1 MPEGKEKN
9 HPIQN
14 IRGVGPKIADTLSN
28 LGIYQV
34 EDAVFHLPYKY
45 EDRTNLTPIGDAPY
59 ETPLLVEGEIVKST
73 VVFRGKRMLITEI
86 FDGTGRLTM
95 RMFHFALAQH
105 KNLKEGHRI
114 RCFGTIRHGPKGKEM
129 IHPQY
134 QVFSQDEEI
143 EIEDHLTP
151 IYPST
156 SNLQQGRLRKLI
168 QGSIVYCQKNN
179 LLKENWENENEDED
193 GFKDLLSALIF
204 IHNPPTETSMEI
216 LSAGK
221 HPAQRKLIKE
231 ELVAH
236 ILCSGMLKRETE
248 LRKSP
253 LMQSTSKQ
261 ENSLLASLGFELTN
275 AQTRVWD
282 EIKQDF
288 EKETPMRR
296 LLQGDVGSGKTVIAA
311 LATLQASHNGL
322 QTAFMCPTEI
332 LAEQHYENMTKWF
345 TGLGIKVDLLLG
357 STKAKDRKRI
367 LSDLQNGKTQVLLGT
382 HALFQKD
389 VIFNS
394 VGLTIIDEQ
403 HRFGVHQRF
412 TLLEKGGDKE
422 KSPHQLIMTA
432 TPIPRTLSMT
442 VYGALDTSIIDELPP
457 GRRPVETTSRPNS
470 MRSKVIKRIE
480 EVCLEGQRVYWVCT
494 LIEDSDELEAQA
506 AEDLFKEISKEVPKV
521 KTGLVHGRL
530 KKEEK
535 DKVINR
541 FRKGDIQ
548 LLVCT
553 TVIEVGVD
561 VPEATLMIIEN
572 PERLGLAQL
581 HQLRGRVGRKA
592 DLDSHCLLLF
602 KEPLSDLA
610 KERISTMETT
620 NDGFVIAEKD
630 LELRGG
636 GDIHGLRQSGLM
648 NLKIA
653 NPIRDSDL
661 LESAQQEALLIAK
674 TNEVQAKSLISRWVG
689 ARLDYSDS

>member
-73 VVFRGKRMLITEI
+73 VVFRGRRMLITEI

-95 RMFHFALAQH
+95 RMFHFAFAQH

-134 QVFSQDEEI
+134 QVFSKDEEV

-168 QGSIVYCQKNN
+168 QGSIIYCQKNN
-179 LLKENWENENEDED
+179 LLKENWETEDEG
-193 GFKDLLSALIF
+193 GFKDLLSALTF
-204 IHNPPTETSMEI
+204 IHNPPTETSLEL
-216 LSAGK
+216 LSSGQ

-253 LMQSTSKQ
+253 LMQSASRQ
-261 ENSLLASLGFELTN
+261 ENLLLGSLGFELTN

-311 LATLQASHNGL
+311 LATLQASDNSL

-332 LAEQHYENMTKWF
+332 LAEQHYENMTQWF

-367 LSDLQNGKTQVLLGT
+367 LSDLQSGKTQVLLGT

-389 VIFNS
+389 VIFKS

-480 EVCLEGQRVYWVCT
+480 EVCLDGQRVYWVCT

-506 AEDLFKEISKEVPKV
+506 AEELFKEISKEVPKV

-592 DLDSHCLLLF
+592 DTDSHCLLLF
-602 KEPLSDLA
+602 REPLSELA
-610 KERISTMETT
+610 KERISTMENT

-674 TNEVQAKSLISRWVG
+674 TNELQARSLINRWIG

>member
-73 VVFRGKRMLITEI
+73 VVFRGRRMLITEI

-95 RMFHFALAQH
+95 RMFHFAFAQH

-134 QVFSQDEEI
+134 QVFSKDEEV

-179 LLKENWENENEDED
+179 LLKENWETEDEG
-193 GFKDLLSALIF
+193 GFKDLLSALTF
-204 IHNPPTETSMEI
+204 IHNPPTETSLEL
-216 LSAGK
+216 LSSGQ

-253 LMQSTSKQ
+253 LMQSASRQ
-261 ENSLLASLGFELTN
+261 ENLLLGSLGFELTN

-311 LATLQASHNGL
+311 LATLQASDNSL

-332 LAEQHYENMTKWF
+332 LAEQHYENMTQWF
-345 TGLGIKVDLLLG
+345 TDLGIKVDLLLG

-367 LSDLQNGKTQVLLGT
+367 LSDLQSGETQVLLGT

-389 VIFNS
+389 VIFKS

-480 EVCLEGQRVYWVCT
+480 EVCLDGQRVYWVCT

-506 AEDLFKEISKEVPKV
+506 AEELFKEISKEVPKV

-592 DLDSHCLLLF
+592 DTDSHCLLLF
-602 KEPLSDLA
+602 REPLSELA
-610 KERISTMETT
+610 KERISTMENT

-674 TNEVQAKSLISRWVG
+674 TNELQARSLINRWIG

>member
-1 MPEGKEKN
+1 MPEGNNNN

-14 IRGVGPKIADTLSN
+14 IRGVGPKIAESLSN

-34 EDAVFHLPYKY
+34 EDAVFHLPYRY
-45 EDRTNLTPIGDAPY
+45 EDRTNLTPIGDAPF
-59 ETPLLVEGEIVKST
+59 ETPLLIEGEIVKST
-73 VVFRGKRMLITEI
+73 VVFRGRRMLITEI
-86 FDGTGRLTM
+86 YDGTGRLTM

-105 KNLKEGHRI
+105 KNLKEGYKI

-134 QVFSQDEEI
+134 KVFSEDDEI

-156 SNLQQGRLRKLI
+156 SNLQQGRIRKMI
-168 QGSIVYCQKNN
+168 QESILYCQKNS
-179 LLKENWENENEDED
+179 LLKENWETEDE
-193 GFKDLLSALIF
+193 GSFKDLLSALTF
-204 IHNPPTETSMEI
+204 IHNPPTETSLEL
-216 LSAGK
+216 LSLGQ

-253 LMQSTSKQ
+253 LMHLASTH
-261 ENSLLASLGFELTN
+261 EDIFIDSLGFVLTN
-275 AQTRVWD
+275 AQTRVWN

-288 EKETPMRR
+288 NKETPMRR

-311 LATLQASHNGL
+311 LATLQASHNDL

-332 LAEQHYENMTKWF
+332 LAEQHYENLTEWF
-345 TGLGIKVDLLLG
+345 VDLGIKVDLLLG

-367 LSDLQNGKTQVLLGT
+367 LSDLQTGKTQVLLGT

-389 VIFNS
+389 VVFKS

-412 TLLEKGGDKE
+412 TLLEKGGGKE

-442 VYGALDTSIIDELPP
+442 VYGALDTSVIDELPP

-470 MRSKVIKRIE
+470 MRNKVIKRIE

-506 AEDLFKEISKEVPKV
+506 AEELFKEISNEIPKV

-535 DKVINR
+535 DRVINR
-541 FRKGDIQ
+541 FRQGDIQ

-592 DLDSHCLLLF
+592 DTDSHCLLLF
-602 KEPLSDLA
+602 REPLADLA
-610 KERISTMETT
+610 KERISTLEST

-674 TNEVQAKSLISRWVG
+674 TNELQARSLIHRWIG
-689 ARLDYSDS
+689 TRLDYSDS

>member
-14 IRGVGPKIADTLSN
+14 IRGVGPKIADALSN
-28 LGIYQV
+28 LGIYQI

-73 VVFRGKRMLITEI
+73 VVFRGRRMLITEI

-95 RMFHFALAQH
+95 RMFHFAFAQH

-134 QVFSQDEEI
+134 QVFSKDEEV

-179 LLKENWENENEDED
+179 LLKENWETEDKD
-193 GFKDLLSALIF
+193 DFKDLLSALTF
-204 IHNPPTETSMEI
+204 IHNPSTETSLEL
-216 LSAGK
+216 LSLGQ

-253 LMQSTSKQ
+253 LMQPATKQ
-261 ENSLLASLGFELTN
+261 ENLLLDSLGFELTN
-275 AQTRVWD
+275 AQTRVWN

-288 EKETPMRR
+288 EKGTPMRR

-311 LATLQASHNGL
+311 LATLQASHNSL

-332 LAEQHYENMTKWF
+332 LAEQHYENMTEWF

-367 LSDLQNGKTQVLLGT
+367 LADLQIGKTHVLLGT

-389 VIFNS
+389 VVFNS

-412 TLLEKGGDKE
+412 TLLEKGGNKK

-480 EVCLEGQRVYWVCT
+480 EVCLDGQRVYWVCT

-506 AEDLFKEISKEVPKV
+506 AEELFKEISKEVPKV

-592 DLDSHCLLLF
+592 DTDSHCLLLF
-602 KEPLSDLA
+602 REPLSELA
-610 KERISTMETT
+610 KERISTMENT

-674 TNEVQAKSLISRWVG
+674 TNELQARSLINRWIG

>member
-73 VVFRGKRMLITEI
+73 VVFRGRRMLITEI

-95 RMFHFALAQH
+95 RMFHFAFAQH

-134 QVFSQDEEI
+134 QVFSKDEEV

-168 QGSIVYCQKNN
+168 QGSIIYCQKNN
-179 LLKENWENENEDED
+179 LLKENWETEDEG
-193 GFKDLLSALIF
+193 GFKDLLSALTF
-204 IHNPPTETSMEI
+204 IHNPPTETSLEL
-216 LSAGK
+216 LSSGQ

-253 LMQSTSKQ
+253 LMQSASRQ
-261 ENSLLASLGFELTN
+261 ENLLLGSLGFELTN

-311 LATLQASHNGL
+311 LATLQASDNSL

-332 LAEQHYENMTKWF
+332 LAEQHYENMTHWF
-345 TGLGIKVDLLLG
+345 TDLGIKVDLLLG

-367 LSDLQNGKTQVLLGT
+367 LSDLQSGKTQVLLGT

-389 VIFNS
+389 VIFKS

-480 EVCLEGQRVYWVCT
+480 EVCLDGQRVYWVCT

-506 AEDLFKEISKEVPKV
+506 AEELFKEISKEVPKV

-592 DLDSHCLLLF
+592 DTDSHCLLLF
-602 KEPLSDLA
+602 REPLSELA
-610 KERISTMETT
+610 KERISTMENT

-674 TNEVQAKSLISRWVG
+674 TNELQARSLINRWIG

>member
-73 VVFRGKRMLITEI
+73 VVFRGRRMLITEI

-95 RMFHFALAQH
+95 RMFHFAFAQH

-134 QVFSQDEEI
+134 QVFSKDEEV

-168 QGSIVYCQKNN
+168 QGSIIYCQKNN
-179 LLKENWENENEDED
+179 LLKENWETEDEG
-193 GFKDLLSALIF
+193 GFKDLLSALTF
-204 IHNPPTETSMEI
+204 IHNPPTETSLEL
-216 LSAGK
+216 LSSGQ

-253 LMQSTSKQ
+253 LMQSASRQ
-261 ENSLLASLGFELTN
+261 ENLLLGSLGFELTN

-311 LATLQASHNGL
+311 LATLQASDNSL

-332 LAEQHYENMTKWF
+332 LAEQHYENMTQWF
-345 TGLGIKVDLLLG
+345 TDLGIKVDLLLG

-389 VIFNS
+389 VIFKS

-480 EVCLEGQRVYWVCT
+480 EVCLDGQRVYWVCT

-506 AEDLFKEISKEVPKV
+506 AEELFKEISKEVPKV

-592 DLDSHCLLLF
+592 DTDSHCLLLF
-602 KEPLSDLA
+602 REPLSELA
-610 KERISTMETT
+610 KERISTMENT

-674 TNEVQAKSLISRWVG
+674 TNELQARSLINRWIG

>member
-73 VVFRGKRMLITEI
+73 VVFRGRRMLITEI

-95 RMFHFALAQH
+95 RMFHFAFAQH

-134 QVFSQDEEI
+134 QVFSKDEEV

-168 QGSIVYCQKNN
+168 QGSIIYCQKNN
-179 LLKENWENENEDED
+179 LLKENWETEDEG
-193 GFKDLLSALIF
+193 GFKDLLSALTF
-204 IHNPPTETSMEI
+204 IHNPPTETSLEL
-216 LSAGK
+216 LSSGQ

-253 LMQSTSKQ
+253 LMQSASRQ
-261 ENSLLASLGFELTN
+261 ENLLLGSLGFELTN
-275 AQTRVWD
+275 AQIRVWD

-311 LATLQASHNGL
+311 LATLQASDNSL

-332 LAEQHYENMTKWF
+332 LAEQHYENMTQWF
-345 TGLGIKVDLLLG
+345 TDLGIKVDLLLG

-367 LSDLQNGKTQVLLGT
+367 LSDLQSGKTQVLLGT

-389 VIFNS
+389 VIFKS

-480 EVCLEGQRVYWVCT
+480 EVCLDGQRVYWVCT

-506 AEDLFKEISKEVPKV
+506 AEELFKEISKEVPKV

-530 KKEEK
+530 KKEDK

-592 DLDSHCLLLF
+592 DTDSHCLLLF
-602 KEPLSDLA
+602 REPLSELA
-610 KERISTMETT
+610 KERISTMENT

-674 TNEVQAKSLISRWVG
+674 TNELQARSLINRWIG

>member
-14 IRGVGPKIADTLSN
+14 IRGVGPKIADALSN
-28 LGIYQV
+28 LGIYQI

-45 EDRTNLTPIGDAPY
+45 EDRTNLIPIGDAPY

-73 VVFRGKRMLITEI
+73 VVFRGRRMLITEI

-134 QVFSQDEEI
+134 QVFSKDEKV

-179 LLKENWENENEDED
+179 LLKENWETEDKD
-193 GFKDLLSALIF
+193 DFKDLLSALTF
-204 IHNPPTETSMEI
+204 IHNPSTETSLEL
-216 LSAGK
+216 LSLGQ

-253 LMQSTSKQ
+253 LMQPATKQ
-261 ENSLLASLGFELTN
+261 ENLLLDSLGFELTN
-275 AQTRVWD
+275 AQTRVWN

-288 EKETPMRR
+288 EKGTPMRR

-311 LATLQASHNGL
+311 LATLQASHNSL

-332 LAEQHYENMTKWF
+332 LAEQHYENMTEWF

-367 LSDLQNGKTQVLLGT
+367 LADLQIGKTHVLLGT

-389 VIFNS
+389 VVFNS

-412 TLLEKGGDKE
+412 TLLEKGGNKK

-470 MRSKVIKRIE
+470 MRSKVIKRVE

-506 AEDLFKEISKEVPKV
+506 AEELFKEISSEVPKV

-610 KERISTMETT
+610 KERISTMENT

-674 TNEVQAKSLISRWVG
+674 TNELQAKSLINRWIG
-689 ARLDYSDS
+689 SRLDYSDS

>member
-1 MPEGKEKN
+1 
-9 HPIQN
+9 
-14 IRGVGPKIADTLSN
+14 
-28 LGIYQV
+28 
-34 EDAVFHLPYKY
+34 
-45 EDRTNLTPIGDAPY
+45 
-59 ETPLLVEGEIVKST
+59 
-73 VVFRGKRMLITEI
+73 
-86 FDGTGRLTM
+86 
-95 RMFHFALAQH
+95 
-105 KNLKEGHRI
+105 
-114 RCFGTIRHGPKGKEM
+114 M

-134 QVFSQDEEI
+134 QVFSEGDEI

-156 SNLQQGRLRKLI
+156 SNLQQGRIRKMI
-168 QGSIVYCQKNN
+168 QESILYCQKNS
-179 LLKENWENENEDED
+179 LLKENWETEDE
-193 GFKDLLSALIF
+193 GSFKDLLSALTF
-204 IHNPPTETSMEI
+204 IHNPPTETSLEL
-216 LSAGK
+216 LSLGQ

-253 LMQSTSKQ
+253 LMQLASTH
-261 ENSLLASLGFELTN
+261 EDIFIDSLGFVLTN
-275 AQTRVWD
+275 AQTRVWN

-288 EKETPMRR
+288 NKETPMRR

-311 LATLQASHNGL
+311 LATLQASHNDL

-332 LAEQHYENMTKWF
+332 LAEQHYENLTKWF
-345 TGLGIKVDLLLG
+345 VVLGIKVDLLLG

-367 LSDLQNGKTQVLLGT
+367 LEDLQTGKTQVLIGT

-389 VIFNS
+389 VVFKS

-412 TLLEKGGDKE
+412 TLLEKGGDEE

-457 GRRPVETTSRPNS
+457 GRRPVETSSRPNS
-470 MRSKVIKRIE
+470 MRNKVIKRIE
-480 EVCLEGQRVYWVCT
+480 EVCQDGQRVYWVCT

-506 AEDLFKEISKEVPKV
+506 AEELFKEISSEIPNIKV
-521 KTGLVHGRL
+521 GLVHGRL

-535 DKVINR
+535 DRVINK
-541 FRKGDIQ
+541 FRQGKVQ

-592 DLDSHCLLLF
+592 DTDSHCLLLY
-602 KEPLSDLA
+602 KEPLADLA
-610 KERISTMETT
+610 KERINTMENT
-620 NDGFVIAEKD
+620 NDGFIIAEKD

-674 TNEVQAKSLISRWVG
+674 TNEQQARSLISRWIG
-689 ARLDYSDS
+689 TRLDYSDS

>member
-45 EDRTNLTPIGDAPY
+45 EDRTNLTRIGDAPY

-105 KNLKEGHRI
+105 KNLKEGHKI

-179 LLKENWENENEDED
+179 LLEENWENKDED
-193 GFKDLLSALIF
+193 GFKDLLSALVF
-204 IHNPPTETSMEI
+204 IHSPPTETSLEI

-261 ENSLLASLGFELTN
+261 EDSLLASLGFELTN

>member
-73 VVFRGKRMLITEI
+73 VVFRGRRMLITEI

-95 RMFHFALAQH
+95 RMFHFAFAQH

-134 QVFSQDEEI
+134 QVFSKDEEV

-168 QGSIVYCQKNN
+168 QGSIIYCQKNN
-179 LLKENWENENEDED
+179 LLKENWETEDEG
-193 GFKDLLSALIF
+193 GFKDLLSALTF
-204 IHNPPTETSMEI
+204 IHNPPTETSLEL
-216 LSAGK
+216 LSSGQ

-248 LRKSP
+248 LRKPP
-253 LMQSTSKQ
+253 LMQSASRQ
-261 ENSLLASLGFELTN
+261 ENLLLGSLGFELTN

-311 LATLQASHNGL
+311 LATLQASDNSL

-332 LAEQHYENMTKWF
+332 LAEQHYENMTQWF
-345 TGLGIKVDLLLG
+345 TDLGIKVDLLLG

-367 LSDLQNGKTQVLLGT
+367 LSDLQSGKTQVLLGT

-389 VIFNS
+389 VIFKS

-480 EVCLEGQRVYWVCT
+480 EVCLDGQRVYWVCT

-506 AEDLFKEISKEVPKV
+506 AEELFKEISKEVPKV

-592 DLDSHCLLLF
+592 DTDSHCLLLF
-602 KEPLSDLA
+602 REPLSELA
-610 KERISTMETT
+610 KERISTMENT

-661 LESAQQEALLIAK
+661 LESAQEEALLIAK
-674 TNEVQAKSLISRWVG
+674 TNELQARSLINRWIG

>member
-1 MPEGKEKN
+1 MPEGNNKK

-14 IRGVGPKIADTLSN
+14 IRGVGPKIAESLSN

-34 EDAVFHLPYKY
+34 EDAVFHLPYRY

-59 ETPLLVEGEIVKST
+59 ETPLLIEGEIVKST
-73 VVFRGKRMLITEI
+73 VVFRGRRMLITEI
-86 FDGTGRLTM
+86 YDGTGRLTM

-105 KNLKEGHRI
+105 KNLKEGCKI

-134 QVFSQDEEI
+134 QVFSEGDEI

-156 SNLQQGRLRKLI
+156 SNLQQGRIRKMI
-168 QGSIVYCQKNN
+168 QESILYCQKNS
-179 LLKENWENENEDED
+179 LLKENWETEDE
-193 GFKDLLSALIF
+193 GSFKDLLSALTF
-204 IHNPPTETSMEI
+204 IHNPPTETSLEL
-216 LSAGK
+216 LSLGQ

-253 LMQSTSKQ
+253 LMQLASTH
-261 ENSLLASLGFELTN
+261 EDIFIDSLGFVLTN
-275 AQTRVWD
+275 AQTRVWN

-288 EKETPMRR
+288 NKETPMRR

-311 LATLQASHNGL
+311 LATLQASHNDL

-332 LAEQHYENMTKWF
+332 LAEQHYENLTKWF
-345 TGLGIKVDLLLG
+345 VVLGIKVDLLLG

-367 LSDLQNGKTQVLLGT
+367 LEDLQTGKTQVLIGT

-389 VIFNS
+389 VVFKS

-412 TLLEKGGDKE
+412 TLLEKGGDEE

-442 VYGALDTSIIDELPP
+442 VYGALDTSLIDELPP

-470 MRSKVIKRIE
+470 MRNKVIKRVE

-506 AEDLFKEISKEVPKV
+506 AEELFKEISNEIPKV

-535 DKVINR
+535 DRVINR
-541 FRKGDIQ
+541 FRQGDIQ

-592 DLDSHCLLLF
+592 DTDSHCLLLF
-602 KEPLSDLA
+602 REPLADLA
-610 KERISTMETT
+610 KERISTMEST

-674 TNEVQAKSLISRWVG
+674 TNELQARSLIHRWIG

>member
-1 MPEGKEKN
+1 MPEGDNKK

-14 IRGVGPKIADTLSN
+14 IRGVGPKIAESLSN

-34 EDAVFHLPYKY
+34 EDAVFHLPYRY
-45 EDRTNLTPIGDAPY
+45 EDRTNLTPIGDAPF
-59 ETPLLVEGEIVKST
+59 ETPLLIEGEIVKST
-73 VVFRGKRMLITEI
+73 VVFRGRRMLITEI
-86 FDGTGRLTM
+86 YDGTGRLTM
-95 RMFHFALAQH
+95 RMFHFAFAQH
-105 KNLKEGHRI
+105 KNLKEGYKI
-114 RCFGTIRHGPKGKEM
+114 RCFGSIRHGPKGKEM

-134 QVFSQDEEI
+134 QVFSKGDEI

-156 SNLQQGRLRKLI
+156 SNLQQGRIRKMI
-168 QGSIVYCQKNN
+168 QESILYCQKND
-179 LLKENWENENEDED
+179 LLKEYWEKDNGDNFE
-193 GFKDLLSALIF
+193 DLLSALTF
-204 IHNPPTETSMEI
+204 IHNPPTETNLEL
-216 LSAGK
+216 LSSCQ

-253 LMQSTSKQ
+253 LMNSTSTQ
-261 ENSLLASLGFELTN
+261 EDIFLDLLGFKLTN
-275 AQTRVWD
+275 AQLRVWD

-288 EKETPMRR
+288 KKEIPMRR

-311 LATLQASHNGL
+311 LATLQASQNKL

-345 TGLGIKVDLLLG
+345 LDLGIKVDLLLG

-367 LSDLQNGKTQVLLGT
+367 LSDLKSGKTQVLLGT

-389 VIFNS
+389 VVFKS

-412 TLLEKGGDKE
+412 TLLEKGGNKE
-422 KSPHQLIMTA
+422 LSPHQLIMTA

-457 GRRPVETTSRPNS
+457 GRRPVETSSRPNS
-470 MRSKVIKRIE
+470 MRNKVIKRIE
-480 EVCLEGQRVYWVCT
+480 EVCQDGQRVYWVCT

-506 AEDLFKEISKEVPKV
+506 AEELFKEISNEIPNIKV
-521 KTGLVHGRL
+521 GLVHGRL

-535 DKVINR
+535 DRVINK
-541 FRKGDIQ
+541 FRQGKVQ

-592 DLDSHCLLLF
+592 DTDSHCLLLF
-602 KEPLSDLA
+602 KEPLADLA
-610 KERISTMETT
+610 KERINTMENT
-620 NDGFVIAEKD
+620 NDGFIIAEKD

-674 TNEVQAKSLISRWVG
+674 TNEQQARSLISRWIG
-689 ARLDYSDS
+689 TRLDYSDS

>member
-73 VVFRGKRMLITEI
+73 VVFRGRRMLITEI

-134 QVFSQDEEI
+134 QVFSKDEKV

-156 SNLQQGRLRKLI
+156 LNLQQGRLRKLI

-179 LLKENWENENEDED
+179 LLKENWETEEEG
-193 GFKDLLSALIF
+193 GFKDLLSALTF
-204 IHNPPTETSMEI
+204 IHNPPTETSLEL
-216 LSAGK
+216 LSSGQ

-253 LMQSTSKQ
+253 LMQSASKQ
-261 ENSLLASLGFELTN
+261 EKLLLGSLGFELTN
-275 AQTRVWD
+275 AQTRVWG
-282 EIKQDF
+282 EIKKDF

-311 LATLQASHNGL
+311 LATLQASHNSL

-332 LAEQHYENMTKWF
+332 LAEQHYENMTGWF
-345 TGLGIKVDLLLG
+345 SGLGIKVDLLLG

-367 LSDLQNGKTQVLLGT
+367 LSDLQSGKTQVLLGT

-389 VIFNS
+389 VIFKS

-480 EVCLEGQRVYWVCT
+480 EVCLDGQRVYWVCT

-506 AEDLFKEISKEVPKV
+506 AEELFKEISSEVPKV

-592 DLDSHCLLLF
+592 DTDSHCLLLF
-602 KEPLSDLA
+602 REPLSELA
-610 KERISTMETT
+610 KERISTMENT

-674 TNEVQAKSLISRWVG
+674 TNELQARSLIKRWIG

>member
-1 MPEGKEKN
+1 MPEGKEKK

-59 ETPLLVEGEIVKST
+59 ETPLLIEGEIVKST
-73 VVFRGKRMLITEI
+73 VVFRGRRMLITEI

-105 KNLKEGHRI
+105 KNLKEGHKI

-134 QVFSQDEEI
+134 QVFSEDEKV

-156 SNLQQGRLRKLI
+156 LNLQQGRLRKLI

-179 LLKENWENENEDED
+179 LLKENWETEEKG
-193 GFKDLLSALIF
+193 GFKDLLSALTF
-204 IHNPPTETSMEI
+204 IHNPPTETSLEV
-216 LSAGK
+216 LSSGQ

-253 LMQSTSKQ
+253 LMQSASKQ
-261 ENSLLASLGFELTN
+261 EKLLLGSLGFELTN
-275 AQTRVWD
+275 AQTRVWG
-282 EIKQDF
+282 EIKKDF

-311 LATLQASHNGL
+311 LATLQASHNSL

-332 LAEQHYENMTKWF
+332 LAEQHYENMTEWF

-367 LSDLQNGKTQVLLGT
+367 LSDLQSGKTQVLLGT

-506 AEDLFKEISKEVPKV
+506 AEELFKEISSEVPKV

-581 HQLRGRVGRKA
+581 HQLRGRVGRKT
-592 DLDSHCLLLF
+592 DTDSHCLLLF
-602 KEPLSDLA
+602 REPLSELA
-610 KERISTMETT
+610 KERISTMENT

-674 TNEVQAKSLISRWVG
+674 TNELHARSLINRWIG

>member
-28 LGIYQV
+28 LGIYRV

-59 ETPLLVEGEIVKST
+59 ETPLLIEGEIVKST
-73 VVFRGKRMLITEI
+73 VVFRGRRMLITEI

-95 RMFHFALAQH
+95 RMFHFAFAQH

-134 QVFSQDEEI
+134 QVFSKDEEV

-179 LLKENWENENEDED
+179 LLKENWETEDEG
-193 GFKDLLSALIF
+193 GFKDLLSALTF
-204 IHNPPTETSMEI
+204 IHNPPTETSLEL
-216 LSAGK
+216 LSSGQ

-253 LMQSTSKQ
+253 LMKSASMQ
-261 ENSLLASLGFELTN
+261 ENLLLGSLGFELTN

-311 LATLQASHNGL
+311 LATLQASHNSL

-332 LAEQHYENMTKWF
+332 LAEQHYENMTQWF

-367 LSDLQNGKTQVLLGT
+367 LSDLQSGKTQVLLGT

-389 VIFNS
+389 VIFKS

-480 EVCLEGQRVYWVCT
+480 EVCLDGQRVYWVCT

-506 AEDLFKEISKEVPKV
+506 AEELFKEISKEVPKV

-530 KKEEK
+530 KKEDK

-592 DLDSHCLLLF
+592 DTDSHCLLLF
-602 KEPLSDLA
+602 REPLSELA
-610 KERISTMETT
+610 KERISTMENT

-674 TNEVQAKSLISRWVG
+674 TNELQARSLIKRWIG

>member
-1 MPEGKEKN
+1 MPEGNNKK

-14 IRGVGPKIADTLSN
+14 IRGVGPKIAESLSN

-34 EDAVFHLPYKY
+34 EDAVFHLPYRY

-59 ETPLLVEGEIVKST
+59 ETPLLIEGEIVKST
-73 VVFRGKRMLITEI
+73 VVFRGRRMLITEI
-86 FDGTGRLTM
+86 YDGTGRLTM
-95 RMFHFALAQH
+95 RMFHFAFAQH
-105 KNLKEGHRI
+105 KNLKEGCKI

-134 QVFSQDEEI
+134 QVFSEDDEI

-156 SNLQQGRLRKLI
+156 SNLQQGRIRKMI
-168 QGSIVYCQKNN
+168 QESILYCQKNS
-179 LLKENWENENEDED
+179 LLKENWETEDE
-193 GFKDLLSALIF
+193 GSFKDLLSALTF
-204 IHNPPTETSMEI
+204 IHNPPTETSLEL
-216 LSAGK
+216 LSLGQ

-253 LMQSTSKQ
+253 LMQLASTH
-261 ENSLLASLGFELTN
+261 EDIFIDSLGFVLTN
-275 AQTRVWD
+275 AQTRVWN

-288 EKETPMRR
+288 NKETPMRR

-311 LATLQASHNGL
+311 LATLQASHNDL

-332 LAEQHYENMTKWF
+332 LAEQHCENLTKWF
-345 TGLGIKVDLLLG
+345 VNLGIKVDLLLG

-367 LSDLQNGKTQVLLGT
+367 LEDLQTGKTQVLIGT

-389 VIFNS
+389 VVFKS

-412 TLLEKGGDKE
+412 TLLEKGGDEE

-442 VYGALDTSIIDELPP
+442 VYGALDTSLIDELPP

-470 MRSKVIKRIE
+470 MRNKVIKRIE

-506 AEDLFKEISKEVPKV
+506 AEELFKEISNEIPKV

-535 DKVINR
+535 DRVINR
-541 FRKGDIQ
+541 FRQGDIQ

-592 DLDSHCLLLF
+592 DTDSHCLLLF
-602 KEPLSDLA
+602 REPLADLA
-610 KERISTMETT
+610 KERISTMEST

-674 TNEVQAKSLISRWVG
+674 TNELQARSLIHRWIG

>member
-1 MPEGKEKN
+1 MPEGKNKN

-14 IRGVGPKIADTLSN
+14 IRGVGPKIAESLSN
-28 LGIYQV
+28 LGIYQI
-34 EDAVFHLPYKY
+34 EDAVFHLPYRY
-45 EDRTNLTPIGDAPY
+45 EDRTNLTPIGEAPF
-59 ETPLLVEGEIVKST
+59 EIPLLIEGEIVKST
-73 VVFRGKRMLITEI
+73 VVFRGRRMLITEI
-86 FDGTGRLTM
+86 YDGTGRLTM

-105 KNLKEGHRI
+105 KNLKEGYKI

-134 QVFSQDEEI
+134 QVFSKGDEI

-156 SNLQQGRLRKLI
+156 SNLQQGRIRKMI
-168 QGSIVYCQKNN
+168 QESILYCQKNS
-179 LLKENWENENEDED
+179 LLKENWETEDESS
-193 GFKDLLSALIF
+193 FKDLLSALTF
-204 IHNPPTETSMEI
+204 IHNPPTETSLEL
-216 LSAGK
+216 LSLGQ

-248 LRKSP
+248 SRKAPLMKSP
-253 LMQSTSKQ
+253 SSQ
-261 ENSLLASLGFELTN
+261 EGKFMDSLGFNLTS
-275 AQTRVWD
+275 AQERVWK
-282 EIKQDF
+282 EIKSDF
-288 EKETPMRR
+288 NKESPMRR
-296 LLQGDVGSGKTVIAA
+296 LLQGDVGSGKTVVAA
-311 LATLQASHNGL
+311 LAALQASQNGL
-322 QTAFMCPTEI
+322 QTALMCPTEI
-332 LAEQHYENMTKWF
+332 LAEQHYVNISNWF
-345 TGLGIKVDLLLG
+345 SKLGIKVDLLLG
-357 STKAKDRKRI
+357 ATKAKERERI
-367 LSDLQNGKTQVLLGT
+367 LEDLEQGTTKIMIGT
-382 HALFQKD
+382 HTLFQKS
-389 VIFNS
+389 VIFRAI
-394 VGLTIIDEQ
+394 GLTIIDEQ

-412 TLLEKGGDKE
+412 SLLEKGGSKE
-422 KSPHQLIMTA
+422 RSPHQLIMTA

-442 VYGALDTSIIDELPP
+442 VYGALDTSVIDELPP

-470 MRSKVIKRIE
+470 MREKVINRIE
-480 EVCLEGQRVYWVCT
+480 KVCLEGQRAFWVCT

-506 AEDLFKEISKEVPKV
+506 AEELYKEISHQIPKIKV
-521 KTGLVHGRL
+521 GLVHGRL

-535 DKVINR
+535 DKIINK
-541 FRKGDIQ
+541 FRKGEIQ

-592 DLDSHCLLLF
+592 DTDSHCLLLY
-602 KEPLSDLA
+602 KEPLSPLA
-610 KERISTMETT
+610 QERIKTMEET

-661 LESAQQEALLIAK
+661 LESAQQEAFAIAK
-674 TNEVQAKSLISRWVG
+674 NNEVQARDLIYRWIG
-689 ARLDYSDS
+689 TRKDYSDS

>member
-1 MPEGKEKN
+1 
-9 HPIQN
+9 
-14 IRGVGPKIADTLSN
+14 
-28 LGIYQV
+28 
-34 EDAVFHLPYKY
+34 
-45 EDRTNLTPIGDAPY
+45 
-59 ETPLLVEGEIVKST
+59 
-73 VVFRGKRMLITEI
+73 
-86 FDGTGRLTM
+86 
-95 RMFHFALAQH
+95 
-105 KNLKEGHRI
+105 
-114 RCFGTIRHGPKGKEM
+114 
-129 IHPQY
+129 
-134 QVFSQDEEI
+134 VFSQDEEI

-179 LLKENWENENEDED
+179 LLKENWENEDED

-204 IHNPPTETSMEI
+204 IHNPPTETSLEI

-261 ENSLLASLGFELTN
+261 EDSLLGSLGFELTK

-367 LSDLQNGKTQVLLGT
+367 LSDLQSGKTQVLLGT

-389 VIFNS
+389 VFFKS

-592 DLDSHCLLLF
+592 DSDSHCLLLF

>member
-1 MPEGKEKN
+1 MPEGKEKK

-59 ETPLLVEGEIVKST
+59 ETPLLIEGEIVKST
-73 VVFRGKRMLITEI
+73 VVFRGRRMLITEI

-105 KNLKEGHRI
+105 KNLKEGHKI

-134 QVFSQDEEI
+134 QVFSKDEKV

-156 SNLQQGRLRKLI
+156 LNLQQGRLRKLI

-179 LLKENWENENEDED
+179 LLKENWETEEKG
-193 GFKDLLSALIF
+193 GFKDLLSALTF
-204 IHNPPTETSMEI
+204 IHNPPTETSLEL
-216 LSAGK
+216 LSSGQ

-253 LMQSTSKQ
+253 LMQSASKQ
-261 ENSLLASLGFELTN
+261 EKLLLGSLGFELTN
-275 AQTRVWD
+275 AQTRVWG
-282 EIKQDF
+282 EIKKDF

-311 LATLQASHNGL
+311 LATLQASHNSL

-332 LAEQHYENMTKWF
+332 LAEQHYENMTEWF

-367 LSDLQNGKTQVLLGT
+367 LSDLQSGKTQVLLGT

-506 AEDLFKEISKEVPKV
+506 AEELFKEISSEVPKV

-592 DLDSHCLLLF
+592 DTDSHCLLLF
-602 KEPLSDLA
+602 REPLSELA
-610 KERISTMETT
+610 KERISTMENT

-674 TNEVQAKSLISRWVG
+674 TNELQARSLIKRWIG

>member
-1 MPEGKEKN
+1 MPEGNNKK

-14 IRGVGPKIADTLSN
+14 IRGVGPKIAESLSN

-34 EDAVFHLPYKY
+34 EDAVFHLPYRY
-45 EDRTNLTPIGDAPY
+45 EDRTNLTPIGDAPF
-59 ETPLLVEGEIVKST
+59 ETPLLIEGEIVKST
-73 VVFRGKRMLITEI
+73 VVFRGRRMLITEI
-86 FDGTGRLTM
+86 YDGTGRLTM
-95 RMFHFALAQH
+95 RMFHFAFAQH
-105 KNLKEGHRI
+105 KNLKEGCKI

-134 QVFSQDEEI
+134 QVFSEGDEI

-156 SNLQQGRLRKLI
+156 SNLQQGRIRKMI
-168 QGSIVYCQKNN
+168 QESILYCQKNS
-179 LLKENWENENEDED
+179 LLKENWETEDE
-193 GFKDLLSALIF
+193 GSFKDLLSALTF
-204 IHNPPTETSMEI
+204 IHNPPTETSLEL
-216 LSAGK
+216 LSLGQ

-253 LMQSTSKQ
+253 LMQLASTH
-261 ENSLLASLGFELTN
+261 EDIFIDSLGFVLTN
-275 AQTRVWD
+275 AQTRVWN

-288 EKETPMRR
+288 NKETPMRR

-311 LATLQASHNGL
+311 LATLQASHNDL

-332 LAEQHYENMTKWF
+332 LAEQHYENLTKWF
-345 TGLGIKVDLLLG
+345 VVLGIKVDLLLG

-367 LSDLQNGKTQVLLGT
+367 LSDLQTGKTQVLLGT

-389 VIFNS
+389 VVFKS

-470 MRSKVIKRIE
+470 MRNKVIKRVE

-506 AEDLFKEISKEVPKV
+506 AEELFKEISNEIPKV

-535 DKVINR
+535 DRVINR
-541 FRKGDIQ
+541 FRQGDIQ

-592 DLDSHCLLLF
+592 DTDSHCLLLF
-602 KEPLSDLA
+602 REPLADLA
-610 KERISTMETT
+610 KERISTMEST

-674 TNEVQAKSLISRWVG
+674 TNELQARSLIHRWIG

>member
-73 VVFRGKRMLITEI
+73 VVFRGRRMLITEI

-95 RMFHFALAQH
+95 RMFHFAFAQH
-105 KNLKEGHRI
+105 KNLKEGYRI

-134 QVFSQDEEI
+134 QVFSKDEKV

-168 QGSIVYCQKNN
+168 QGSIIYCQKNN
-179 LLKENWENENEDED
+179 LLKENWETEDEG
-193 GFKDLLSALIF
+193 GFKDLLSALTF
-204 IHNPPTETSMEI
+204 IHNPPTETSLEL
-216 LSAGK
+216 LSSGQ

-253 LMQSTSKQ
+253 LMQSASRQ
-261 ENSLLASLGFELTN
+261 ENLLLGSLGFELTN

-311 LATLQASHNGL
+311 LATLQASDNSL

-332 LAEQHYENMTKWF
+332 LAEQHYENMTQWF
-345 TGLGIKVDLLLG
+345 TDLGIKVDLLLG

-367 LSDLQNGKTQVLLGT
+367 LSDLQSGKTQVLLGT

-389 VIFNS
+389 VIFKS

-480 EVCLEGQRVYWVCT
+480 EVCLDGQRVYWVCT

-506 AEDLFKEISKEVPKV
+506 AEELFKEISKEVPKV

-592 DLDSHCLLLF
+592 DTDSHCLLLF
-602 KEPLSDLA
+602 REPLSELA
-610 KERISTMETT
+610 KERISTMENT

-674 TNEVQAKSLISRWVG
+674 TNELQARSLINRWIG

>member
-73 VVFRGKRMLITEI
+73 VVFRGRRMLITEI

-95 RMFHFALAQH
+95 RMFHFAFAQH

-134 QVFSQDEEI
+134 QVFSKDEEV

-168 QGSIVYCQKNN
+168 QGSIIYCQKNN
-179 LLKENWENENEDED
+179 LLKENWETEDEG
-193 GFKDLLSALIF
+193 GFKDLLSALTF
-204 IHNPPTETSMEI
+204 IHNPPTETSLEL
-216 LSAGK
+216 LSSGQ

-253 LMQSTSKQ
+253 LMQSASRQ
-261 ENSLLASLGFELTN
+261 ENLLLGSLGFELTN

-311 LATLQASHNGL
+311 LATLQTSDNSL

-332 LAEQHYENMTKWF
+332 LAEQHYENMTQWF
-345 TGLGIKVDLLLG
+345 TDLGIKVDLLLG

-367 LSDLQNGKTQVLLGT
+367 LSDLQSGKTQVLLGT

-389 VIFNS
+389 VIFKS

-480 EVCLEGQRVYWVCT
+480 EVCLDGQRVYWVCT

-506 AEDLFKEISKEVPKV
+506 AEELFKEISKEVPKV

-592 DLDSHCLLLF
+592 DTDSHCLLLF
-602 KEPLSDLA
+602 REPLSELA
-610 KERISTMETT
+610 KERISTMENT

-674 TNEVQAKSLISRWVG
+674 TNELQARSLINRWIG

>member
-59 ETPLLVEGEIVKST
+59 ETPLLIEGEIVKST
-73 VVFRGKRMLITEI
+73 VVFRGRRMLITEI

-95 RMFHFALAQH
+95 RMFHFAFAQH

-134 QVFSQDEEI
+134 QVFSKDEEV

-168 QGSIVYCQKNN
+168 QGSIIYCQKNN
-179 LLKENWENENEDED
+179 LLKENWETEDEG
-193 GFKDLLSALIF
+193 GFKDLLSALTF
-204 IHNPPTETSMEI
+204 IHNPPTETSLEL
-216 LSAGK
+216 LSSGQ

-253 LMQSTSKQ
+253 LMQSASRQ
-261 ENSLLASLGFELTN
+261 ENLLLGSLGFELTN

-332 LAEQHYENMTKWF
+332 LAEQHYENMTQWF

-367 LSDLQNGKTQVLLGT
+367 LSDLQSGKTQVLLGT

-389 VIFNS
+389 VIFKS

-480 EVCLEGQRVYWVCT
+480 EVCLDGQRVYWVCT

-506 AEDLFKEISKEVPKV
+506 AEELFKEISKEVPKV

-592 DLDSHCLLLF
+592 DTDSHCLLLF
-602 KEPLSDLA
+602 REPLSELA
-610 KERISTMETT
+610 KERISTMENT

-674 TNEVQAKSLISRWVG
+674 TNELQARSLINRWIG

>member
-73 VVFRGKRMLITEI
+73 VVFRGRRMLITEI

-95 RMFHFALAQH
+95 RMFHFAFAQH

-134 QVFSQDEEI
+134 QVFSKDEEV

-179 LLKENWENENEDED
+179 LLKENWETEDEG
-193 GFKDLLSALIF
+193 GFKDLLSALTF
-204 IHNPPTETSMEI
+204 IHNPPTETSLEL
-216 LSAGK
+216 LSSGQ

-253 LMQSTSKQ
+253 LMQSASRQ
-261 ENSLLASLGFELTN
+261 ENLLLGSLGFELTN

-311 LATLQASHNGL
+311 LATLQASDNSL

-332 LAEQHYENMTKWF
+332 LAEQHYENMTQWF
-345 TGLGIKVDLLLG
+345 TDLGIKVDLLLG

-367 LSDLQNGKTQVLLGT
+367 LSDLQSGKTQVLLGT

-389 VIFNS
+389 VIFKS

-480 EVCLEGQRVYWVCT
+480 EVCLDGQRVYWVCT

-506 AEDLFKEISKEVPKV
+506 AEELFKEISKEVPKV

-592 DLDSHCLLLF
+592 DTDSHCLLLF
-602 KEPLSDLA
+602 REPLSELA
-610 KERISTMETT
+610 KERISTMENT

-674 TNEVQAKSLISRWVG
+674 TNELQARSLINRWIG

>member
-1 MPEGKEKN
+1 MPEGNNKK

-14 IRGVGPKIADTLSN
+14 IRGVGPKIAESLSN

-34 EDAVFHLPYKY
+34 EDAVFHLPYRY
-45 EDRTNLTPIGDAPY
+45 EDRTNLTPIGDAPF
-59 ETPLLVEGEIVKST
+59 ETPLLIEGEIVKST
-73 VVFRGKRMLITEI
+73 VVFRGRRMLITEI
-86 FDGTGRLTM
+86 YDGTGRLTM
-95 RMFHFALAQH
+95 RMFHFAFAQH
-105 KNLKEGHRI
+105 KNLKEGYKI
-114 RCFGTIRHGPKGKEM
+114 RCFGSIRHGPKGKEM

-134 QVFSQDEEI
+134 QVFSKGDEI

-156 SNLQQGRLRKLI
+156 SNLQQGRIRKMI
-168 QGSIVYCQKNN
+168 QESILYCQKND
-179 LLKENWENENEDED
+179 LLKEYWEKDNGDNFE
-193 GFKDLLSALIF
+193 DLLSALTF
-204 IHNPPTETSMEI
+204 IHNPPTETNLEL
-216 LSAGK
+216 LSSCQ

-253 LMQSTSKQ
+253 LMNSTSTQ
-261 ENSLLASLGFELTN
+261 EDIFLDLLGFKLTN
-275 AQTRVWD
+275 AQLRVWD

-288 EKETPMRR
+288 KKEIPMRR

-311 LATLQASHNGL
+311 LATLQASQNKL

-345 TGLGIKVDLLLG
+345 LDLGIKVDLLLG

-367 LSDLQNGKTQVLLGT
+367 LSDLKSGKTQVLLGT

-389 VIFNS
+389 VVFKS
-394 VGLTIIDEQ
+394 VGLSIIDEQ

-412 TLLEKGGDKE
+412 TLLEKGGSKE
-422 KSPHQLIMTA
+422 LSPHQLIMTA

-457 GRRPVETTSRPNS
+457 GRRPVETSSRPNS
-470 MRSKVIKRIE
+470 MRNKVIKRIE
-480 EVCLEGQRVYWVCT
+480 EVCQDGQRVYWVCT

-506 AEDLFKEISKEVPKV
+506 AEELFKEISSEIPNIKV
-521 KTGLVHGRL
+521 GLVHGRL

-535 DKVINR
+535 DRVINK
-541 FRKGDIQ
+541 FRQGKVQ

-592 DLDSHCLLLF
+592 DTDSHCLLLY
-602 KEPLSDLA
+602 KEPLADLA
-610 KERISTMETT
+610 KERINTMENT
-620 NDGFVIAEKD
+620 NDGFIIAEKD

-674 TNEVQAKSLISRWVG
+674 TNEQQARSLINRWIG
-689 ARLDYSDS
+689 TRLDYSDS

>member
-73 VVFRGKRMLITEI
+73 VVFRGRRMLITEI

-134 QVFSQDEEI
+134 QVFSKDEEV

-168 QGSIVYCQKNN
+168 QGSIIYCQKNN
-179 LLKENWENENEDED
+179 LLKENWETEDEG
-193 GFKDLLSALIF
+193 GFKDLLSALTF
-204 IHNPPTETSMEI
+204 IHNPPTETSLEL
-216 LSAGK
+216 LSSGQ

-253 LMQSTSKQ
+253 LMQSASRQ
-261 ENSLLASLGFELTN
+261 ENLLLGSLGFELTN

-311 LATLQASHNGL
+311 LATLQASDNSL

-332 LAEQHYENMTKWF
+332 LAEQHYENMTQWF
-345 TGLGIKVDLLLG
+345 TDLGIKVDLLLG

-367 LSDLQNGKTQVLLGT
+367 LSDLQSGKTQVLLGT

-389 VIFNS
+389 VIFKS

-480 EVCLEGQRVYWVCT
+480 EVCLDGQRVYWVCT

-506 AEDLFKEISKEVPKV
+506 AEELFKEISKEVPKV

-592 DLDSHCLLLF
+592 DTDSHCLLLF
-602 KEPLSDLA
+602 REPLSELA
-610 KERISTMETT
+610 KERISTMENT

-674 TNEVQAKSLISRWVG
+674 TNELQARSLINRWIG

>member
-1 MPEGKEKN
+1 MPEGKEKK

-14 IRGVGPKIADTLSN
+14 IKGVGPKIADTLSN

-73 VVFRGKRMLITEI
+73 VVFRGRRMLITEI

-134 QVFSQDEEI
+134 QVFSKDEKV

-156 SNLQQGRLRKLI
+156 LNLQQGRLRKLI

-179 LLKENWENENEDED
+179 LLKENWETEEEG
-193 GFKDLLSALIF
+193 GFKDLLSALTF
-204 IHNPPTETSMEI
+204 IHNPPTETSLEL
-216 LSAGK
+216 LSSGQ

-253 LMQSTSKQ
+253 LMQSASKQ
-261 ENSLLASLGFELTN
+261 EKLLLGSLGFELTN
-275 AQTRVWD
+275 AQTRVWG
-282 EIKQDF
+282 EIKKDF

-311 LATLQASHNGL
+311 LATLQASHNSL

-332 LAEQHYENMTKWF
+332 LAEQHYENMTGWF
-345 TGLGIKVDLLLG
+345 SGLGIKVDLLLG

-367 LSDLQNGKTQVLLGT
+367 LSDLQSGKTQVLLGT

-480 EVCLEGQRVYWVCT
+480 EVCLDGQRVYWVCT

-506 AEDLFKEISKEVPKV
+506 AEELFKEISKEVPKV

-592 DLDSHCLLLF
+592 DTDSHCLLLF
-602 KEPLSDLA
+602 REPLSELA
-610 KERISTMETT
+610 KERISTMENT

-674 TNEVQAKSLISRWVG
+674 TNELQARSLINRWIG

>member
-73 VVFRGKRMLITEI
+73 VVFRGRRMLITEI

-95 RMFHFALAQH
+95 RMFHFAFAQH

-134 QVFSQDEEI
+134 QVFSKDEEV

-168 QGSIVYCQKNN
+168 QGSIIYCQKNN
-179 LLKENWENENEDED
+179 LLKENWETEDEG
-193 GFKDLLSALIF
+193 GFKDLLSALTF
-204 IHNPPTETSMEI
+204 IHNPPTETSLEL
-216 LSAGK
+216 LSSGQ

-253 LMQSTSKQ
+253 LMQSASRQ
-261 ENSLLASLGFELTN
+261 ENLLLGSLGFELTN

-311 LATLQASHNGL
+311 LATLQASHNSL

-332 LAEQHYENMTKWF
+332 LAEQHYENMTQWF
-345 TGLGIKVDLLLG
+345 TDLGIKVDLLLG

-367 LSDLQNGKTQVLLGT
+367 LSDLQSGKTQVLLGT

-389 VIFNS
+389 VIFKS

-480 EVCLEGQRVYWVCT
+480 EVCLDGQRVYWVCT

-506 AEDLFKEISKEVPKV
+506 AEELFKEISKEVPKV

-592 DLDSHCLLLF
+592 DTDSHCLLLF
-602 KEPLSDLA
+602 REPLSELA
-610 KERISTMETT
+610 KERISTMENT

-674 TNEVQAKSLISRWVG
+674 TNELQARSLINRWIG

>member
-28 LGIYQV
+28 LGIYKV

-59 ETPLLVEGEIVKST
+59 ETPLLIEGEIVKST
-73 VVFRGKRMLITEI
+73 VVFRGRRMLITEI

-134 QVFSQDEEI
+134 QVFSKDEKV

-179 LLKENWENENEDED
+179 LLKESWETEDEG
-193 GFKDLLSALIF
+193 GFKDLLSALTF
-204 IHNPPTETSMEI
+204 IHNPPTETSLEL
-216 LSAGK
+216 LSSGQ

-253 LMQSTSKQ
+253 LMQSASRQ
-261 ENSLLASLGFELTN
+261 ENLLLGSLGFELTN

-311 LATLQASHNGL
+311 LATLQASHNSL

-332 LAEQHYENMTKWF
+332 LAEQHYENMTEWF

-367 LSDLQNGKTQVLLGT
+367 LSDLQSGKTQVLLGT

-506 AEDLFKEISKEVPKV
+506 AEELFKEISSEVPKV

-592 DLDSHCLLLF
+592 DTDSHCLLLF
-602 KEPLSDLA
+602 REPLSELA
-610 KERISTMETT
+610 KERISTMENT

-674 TNEVQAKSLISRWVG
+674 TNELQARSLINRWIG

>member
-1 MPEGKEKN
+1 MPEGKEKK

-59 ETPLLVEGEIVKST
+59 ETPLLIEGEIVKST
-73 VVFRGKRMLITEI
+73 VVFRGRRMLITEI

-105 KNLKEGHRI
+105 KNLKEGHKI

-134 QVFSQDEEI
+134 QVFSEDEKV

-156 SNLQQGRLRKLI
+156 LNLQQGRLRKLI

-179 LLKENWENENEDED
+179 LLKENWETEEKG
-193 GFKDLLSALIF
+193 GFKDLLSALTF
-204 IHNPPTETSMEI
+204 IHNPPTETSLEL
-216 LSAGK
+216 LSSGQ

-253 LMQSTSKQ
+253 LMQSASKQ
-261 ENSLLASLGFELTN
+261 EKLLLGSLGFELTN
-275 AQTRVWD
+275 AQTRVWG
-282 EIKQDF
+282 EIKKDF

-311 LATLQASHNGL
+311 LATLQASHNSL

-332 LAEQHYENMTKWF
+332 LAEQHYENMTEWF

-367 LSDLQNGKTQVLLGT
+367 LSDLQSGKTQVLLGT

-506 AEDLFKEISKEVPKV
+506 AEELFKEISSEVPKV

-592 DLDSHCLLLF
+592 DTDSHCLLLF
-602 KEPLSDLA
+602 REPLSELA
-610 KERISTMETT
+610 KERISTMENT

-661 LESAQQEALLIAK
+661 LESAQQEALVIAK
-674 TNEVQAKSLISRWVG
+674 TNELHARSLINRWIG

>member
-1 MPEGKEKN
+1 MPEGNNKK

-14 IRGVGPKIADTLSN
+14 IRGVGPKIAESLSN

-34 EDAVFHLPYKY
+34 EDAVFHLPYRY
-45 EDRTNLTPIGDAPY
+45 EDRTNLTPIGDAPF
-59 ETPLLVEGEIVKST
+59 ETPLLIEGEIVKST
-73 VVFRGKRMLITEI
+73 VVFRGRRMLITEI
-86 FDGTGRLTM
+86 YDGTGRLTM
-95 RMFHFALAQH
+95 RMFHFAFAQH
-105 KNLKEGHRI
+105 KNLKEGCKI

-134 QVFSQDEEI
+134 QVFSEGDEI

-156 SNLQQGRLRKLI
+156 SNLQQGRIRKMI
-168 QGSIVYCQKNN
+168 QESILYCQKNS
-179 LLKENWENENEDED
+179 LLKENWETEDE
-193 GFKDLLSALIF
+193 GSFKDLLSALTF
-204 IHNPPTETSMEI
+204 IHNPPTETSLEL
-216 LSAGK
+216 LSLGQ

-253 LMQSTSKQ
+253 LMQLASTH
-261 ENSLLASLGFELTN
+261 EDIFIDSLGFVLTN
-275 AQTRVWD
+275 AQTRVWN

-288 EKETPMRR
+288 NKETPMRR

-311 LATLQASHNGL
+311 LATLQASHNDL

-332 LAEQHYENMTKWF
+332 LAEQHYENLTKWF
-345 TGLGIKVDLLLG
+345 VVLGIKVDLLLG

-367 LSDLQNGKTQVLLGT
+367 LEDLQTGKTQVLIGT

-389 VIFNS
+389 VVFKS

-470 MRSKVIKRIE
+470 MRNKVIKRIE

-506 AEDLFKEISKEVPKV
+506 AEELFKEISNEIPKV

-535 DKVINR
+535 DRVINR
-541 FRKGDIQ
+541 FRQGDIQ

-592 DLDSHCLLLF
+592 DTDSHCLLLF
-602 KEPLSDLA
+602 REPLADLA
-610 KERISTMETT
+610 KERISTMEST

-674 TNEVQAKSLISRWVG
+674 TNELQARSLIHRWIG

>member
-34 EDAVFHLPYKY
+34 EDAAFHLPYKY

-59 ETPLLVEGEIVKST
+59 ETPLLIEGEIVKST
-73 VVFRGKRMLITEI
+73 VVFRGRRMLITEI

-95 RMFHFALAQH
+95 RMFHFAFAQH

-134 QVFSQDEEI
+134 QVFSKDEEV

-179 LLKENWENENEDED
+179 LLKENWETEDEG
-193 GFKDLLSALIF
+193 GFKDLLSALTF
-204 IHNPPTETSMEI
+204 IHNPPTETSLEL
-216 LSAGK
+216 LSSGQ

-253 LMQSTSKQ
+253 LMQSASRQ
-261 ENSLLASLGFELTN
+261 ENLLLGSLGFELTN

-311 LATLQASHNGL
+311 LATLQASDNSL

-332 LAEQHYENMTKWF
+332 LAEQHYENMTQWF
-345 TGLGIKVDLLLG
+345 TDLGIKVDLLLG

-389 VIFNS
+389 VIFKS

-412 TLLEKGGDKE
+412 TLLEKVGDKE

-442 VYGALDTSIIDELPP
+442 VYGALDTSVIDELPP

-480 EVCLEGQRVYWVCT
+480 EVCLDGQRVYWVCT

-506 AEDLFKEISKEVPKV
+506 AEELFKEISKEVPKV

-530 KKEEK
+530 KKEDK

-592 DLDSHCLLLF
+592 DTDSHCLLLF
-602 KEPLSDLA
+602 REPLSELA
-610 KERISTMETT
+610 KERIRTMENT

-674 TNEVQAKSLISRWVG
+674 TNELQARSLIKRWIG

>member
-1 MPEGKEKN
+1 MPEGNNKK

-14 IRGVGPKIADTLSN
+14 IRGVGPKIAESLSN

-34 EDAVFHLPYKY
+34 EDAVFHLPYRY
-45 EDRTNLTPIGDAPY
+45 EDRTNLTPIGDAPF
-59 ETPLLVEGEIVKST
+59 ETPLLIEGEIVKST
-73 VVFRGKRMLITEI
+73 VVFRGRRMLITEI
-86 FDGTGRLTM
+86 YDGTGRLTM
-95 RMFHFALAQH
+95 RMFHFAFAQH
-105 KNLKEGHRI
+105 KNLKEGCKI

-134 QVFSQDEEI
+134 QVFSEGDEI

-156 SNLQQGRLRKLI
+156 SNLQQGRIRKMVHE
-168 QGSIVYCQKNN
+168 SILYCQKNS
-179 LLKENWENENEDED
+179 LLKENWETEDE
-193 GFKDLLSALIF
+193 GSFKDLLSALTF
-204 IHNPPTETSMEI
+204 IHNPPTETSLEL
-216 LSAGK
+216 LSLGQ

-253 LMQSTSKQ
+253 LMQLASTH
-261 ENSLLASLGFELTN
+261 EDIFIDSLGFVLTN
-275 AQTRVWD
+275 AQTRVWN

-288 EKETPMRR
+288 NKETPMRR

-311 LATLQASHNGL
+311 LATLQASHNDL

-332 LAEQHYENMTKWF
+332 LAEQHYENLNRWF
-345 TGLGIKVDLLLG
+345 VVLGIKVDLLLG

-367 LSDLQNGKTQVLLGT
+367 LSDLQTGKTQVLIGT

-389 VIFNS
+389 VVFKS

-470 MRSKVIKRIE
+470 MRNKVIKRIE

-506 AEDLFKEISKEVPKV
+506 AEELFKEISNEIPKV

-535 DKVINR
+535 DRVINR
-541 FRKGDIQ
+541 FRQGDIQ

-592 DLDSHCLLLF
+592 HTDSHCLLLF
-602 KEPLSDLA
+602 REPLADLA
-610 KERISTMETT
+610 KERISTMEST

-674 TNEVQAKSLISRWVG
+674 TNELQARSLIHRWIG

>member
-28 LGIYQV
+28 LGIYRV

-73 VVFRGKRMLITEI
+73 VVFRGRRMLITEI

-95 RMFHFALAQH
+95 RMFHFAFAQH

-134 QVFSQDEEI
+134 QVFSKDEEV

-179 LLKENWENENEDED
+179 LLKENWETEDEG
-193 GFKDLLSALIF
+193 GFKDLLSALTF
-204 IHNPPTETSMEI
+204 IHNPPTETSLEL
-216 LSAGK
+216 LSSGQ

-253 LMQSTSKQ
+253 LMQSASRQ
-261 ENSLLASLGFELTN
+261 ENLLLGSLGFELTN

-311 LATLQASHNGL
+311 LATLQASHNSL

-332 LAEQHYENMTKWF
+332 LAEQHYENMTQWF

-367 LSDLQNGKTQVLLGT
+367 LSDLQSGKTQVLLGT

-389 VIFNS
+389 VIFKS

-480 EVCLEGQRVYWVCT
+480 EVCLDGQRVYWVCT

-506 AEDLFKEISKEVPKV
+506 AEELFKEISKEVPKV

-530 KKEEK
+530 KKEDK

-592 DLDSHCLLLF
+592 DTDSHCLLLF
-602 KEPLSDLA
+602 REPLSELA
-610 KERISTMETT
+610 KERISTMENT

-674 TNEVQAKSLISRWVG
+674 TNELQARSLINRWIG